1 MVTMYMLKYRNH
13 FKITIMSTT
22 LIVAIALVIAFT
34 AFALLFTYK
43 AGQNNKDYDN
53 EAEKWLKIKQDELK
67 NKINNNLKQTKC

>member
-1 MVTMYMLKYRNH
+1 
-13 FKITIMSTT
+13 MSTI

-34 AFALLFTYK
+34 AFALLFIYK

-67 NKINNNLKQTKC
+67 NKENENIKKSFIRN

>member
-13 FKITIMSTT
+13 FKITIMSTI

-34 AFALLFTYK
+34 AFALLFIYN

-67 NKINNNLKQTKC
+67 DKINNN